1 MIPNKR
7 RICCF
12 CETWESGGIESF
24 LYNVLCRLDLT
35 GLEIELVAAKIG
47 ESIFTDGLA
56 QRGVRF
62 YELSGNPRHLLRNWS
77 AFWKLLQKRKYDV
90 IHFNVFQGLS
100 LFYAQLAKDANVP
113 VRIVHSHNTALR
125 QSRTRQLKLQL
136 HQLAKTLFSGAAT
149 ERWACSSDAA
159 AFMFTPAVM
168 HRRAFHFIPNGIEI
182 ERFRFQQKER
192 EQTRK
197 RLGISDSFVVG
208 NVGRLCDQKNQE
220 FLIRIF
226 SEIQKL
232 EPNSWLMLAGV
243 GNLEEELKQEAVD
256 FNIAERVKFLGVT
269 DKIPQLLWTMDAFVF
284 PSLFEGLGIA
294 AVEAQAAG
302 LPVFC
307 SEQVPEEASV
317 TSQFYRL
324 SLEASPSR
332 WAEMVL
338 NYSLSSM
345 DRENGA
351 EQVRRAGFE
360 IDDVARTIE
369 AAYWGQMR

>member
-35 GLEIELVAAKIG
+35 GLEIDLVAAKIE

-100 LFYAQLAKDANVP
+100 LFYAQLAKETGVP
-113 VRIVHSHNTALR
+113 VRIVHCHGPALR
-125 QSRTRQLKLQL
+125 PSKTRWLKMRVHL
-136 HQLAKTLFSGAAT
+136 LAKALFANAAT
-149 ERWACSSDAA
+149 ERWACSAA
-159 AFMFTPAVM
+159 AATFMFPAWILQKAGFNYIHNGIDTVRFQFSM
-168 HRRAFHFIPNGIEI
+168 EQRQELRRA
-182 ERFRFQQKER
+182 
-192 EQTRK
+192 
-197 RLGISDSFVVG
+197 LAISHDFVIG
-208 NVGRLCDQKNQE
+208 HVGRLCEEKNQM
-220 FLIRIF
+220 FLLDIF
-226 SEIQKL
+226 ANILQQRPDSVL
-232 EPNSWLMLAGV
+232 LLAG
-243 GNLEEELKQEAVD
+243 GGPQEFRLRQKAKELNIEA
-256 FNIAERVKFLGVT
+256 RVKFLGVT
-269 DKIPQLLWTMDAFVF
+269 DKIPQILWAMDAFVF

-307 SEQVPEEASV
+307 SEQVPDEARV
-317 TSQFYRL
+317 TSRFYKL
-324 SLEASPSR
+324 SLKDSASQ
-332 WAEMVL
+332 WAEMIL
-338 NYSLSSM
+338 KYSSP
-345 DRENGA
+345 DIEREKSA
-351 EQVRRAGFE
+351 EQVRQAGFE

-369 AAYWGQMR
+369 AAYWGQMH